1 MSHLRR
7 LPLKRRGRKSFH
19 RRRGRFSIPLLLPD
33 CGRLEIKMN
42 IIKKTCVL
50 LVLVLAVSLLFTGCG
65 KTEQITP
72 ATPEP
77 EPTTQI
83 HTEESLTAVLSAAEL
98 KELDSTYPNLKFLDL
113 SGSDC
118 YDAIL
123 EYIAS
128 HPNVQVTYTVSIS
141 GGTEPVVIANTA
153 DTVTL
158 SDSSYLEE
166 LAAKAAWLP
175 ALKTIMVEDPNASI
189 DLIQFLK
196 EAYPEASVGYS
207 VQLPGQTVSSGTT
220 SLDLSGLSADQ
231 VDEAAAALVNLPE
244 LETIKLSDT
253 MAISDVVK
261 LAQACPGA
269 AFDYNFEL
277 FGQRVSAS
285 AERLEY
291 VEEEIGNEG
300 VEQIREV
307 LPFMTKLSYLKLD
320 KCGVSNEVMA
330 QLRDDYPDIKVV
342 WRVYFSG
349 DGYNCLTDTEK
360 IWATGTVTDGYTE
373 PLKYC
378 TDVKYMDLGHNCI
391 THIDFINYMPKLEVA
406 VLSISWIEDLSPL
419 GNCPNLEFLE
429 MYSSNI
435 SDVSA
440 LANCKNLKHLNLGN
454 DYEVTDISALYDLDL
469 ERFYFN
475 NNNVP
480 DAQEEEFQRRH
491 PDCECSFGAGHPV
504 HTTWR
509 FLPGYVWKEDLSET
523 HYNERY
529 ALLREQ
535 IGYDTFDYSR

>member
-1 MSHLRR
+1 
-7 LPLKRRGRKSFH
+7 
-19 RRRGRFSIPLLLPD
+19 
-33 CGRLEIKMN
+33 MN
-42 IIKKTCVL
+42 IIKKVCVL
-50 LVLVLAVSLLFTGCG
+50 QVLVLALCLLFTGCG
-65 KTEQITP
+65 KTEQPSP
-72 ATPEP
+72 APSEP
-77 EPTTQI
+77 EPTAQI
-83 HTEESLTAVLSAAEL
+83 HTEESLTAVLSAEEL
-98 KELDSTYPNLKFLDL
+98 KALDSNYPNLKTLDL

-128 HPNVQVTYTVSIS
+128 HPNVQVSYTVTVF
-141 GGTEPVVIANTA
+141 GGTEPIVISSSA
-153 DTVTL
+153 DSVTL
-158 SDSSYLEE
+158 NDSSYILE
-166 LAAKAAWLP
+166 LAARSPCLP
-175 ALKTIMVEDPNASI
+175 ALKSI
-189 DLIQFLK
+189 ILENSDTSADLIQALR

-207 VQLPGQTVSSGTT
+207 VRLPGQTVSSDTT

-231 VDEAAAALVNLPE
+231 VDEASAALAGLPNLE
-244 LETIKLSDT
+244 QVKLSDS
-253 MAISDVVK
+253 MAITDVAK

-277 FGQRVSAS
+277 FGQQVSAS

-291 VEEEIGNEG
+291 VETEIGNEG
-300 VEQIREV
+300 VGQIREV
-307 LPFMTKLSYLKLD
+307 LPFMTKLTYLKLD
-320 KCGVSNEVMA
+320 QCGIDYEVLA
-330 QLRDDYPDIKVV
+330 QLRDDFPNVKVV
-342 WRVYFSG
+342 WRVFFSG

-360 IWATGTVTDGYTE
+360 IWATGTVTDGYTD

-391 THIDFINYMPKLEVA
+391 TNIDFINYMPKLEVA

-454 DYEVTDISALYDLDL
+454 DFEVTDISALYDLDL

-480 DAQEEEFQRRH
+480 DAQEEEFISRH